1 MREARVAQLAGR
13 QFNRVSRDQLAAL
26 GLSNSAIAHRVAAG
40 RLVTVEEG
48 VFAVAPVLEHDE
60 WGRWMAATLTAPG
73 SVLSHRS
80 AASAWGFWGLPR
92 SLETVSGR
100 GPADLDATAEY
111 WRFRSST
118 LNGECTTLREIPITS
133 VSRPLLDLARG
144 VSDRAL
150 ARSVREAVRL
160 ELVTIHALGDTL
172 GPCRGRRG
180 ARRLADTVARYTGL
194 PLERAR
200 SGAEIRALEILRSAR
215 RALPKLNQRIAG
227 EEADLSWVASR
238 LIIEIDGQPFHLDAG
253 EDTRKQAR
261 WEAAG
266 WRVAR
271 IPAEASTSARAGCSA
286 WLPRRASRSASDSGH
301 SGTFGRPTVRRT
313 SRNAPHGG
321 YSGTFGVP
329 AQVS

>member
-26 GLSNSAIAHRVAAG
+26 ALSNSAIAHRVAAG

-271 IPAEASTSARAGCSA
+271 IPAEDVYERPGRLLGLAPASSVPER
-286 WLPRRASRSASDSGH
+286 
-301 SGTFGRPTVRRT
+301 VR
-313 SRNAPHGG
+313 
-321 YSGTFGVP
+321 
-329 AQVS
+329 

>member
-26 GLSNSAIAHRVAAG
+26 ALSNSAIAHRVAAG

-133 VSRPLLDLARG
+133 VSRTLRDLARG
-144 VSDRAL
+144 LSDRAL

>member
-1 MREARVAQLAGR
+1 MRDARVAQLAGR

-40 RLVTVEEG
+40 RLVAVEEG
-48 VFAVAPVLEHDE
+48 VFAIAPALEHDE

-80 AASAWGFWGLPR
+80 AASAWGIWGLPR
-92 SLETVSGR
+92 SLETVTRPGSG
-100 GPADLDATAEY
+100 GPRRHGGVLA
-111 WRFRSST
+111 FRSST

-133 VSRPLLDLARG
+133 VSRTLLDLARG

-172 GPCRGRRG
+172 GRCRGRRG
-180 ARRLADTVARYTGL
+180 SRRLADTVARYTGL

-253 EDTRKQAR
+253 EDARKQAR

-271 IPAEASTSARAGCSA
+271 IPAEDVYERPGRLLGLAPASSVPER
-286 WLPRRASRSASDSGH
+286 
-301 SGTFGRPTVRRT
+301 VR
-313 SRNAPHGG
+313 
-321 YSGTFGVP
+321 
-329 AQVS
+329 